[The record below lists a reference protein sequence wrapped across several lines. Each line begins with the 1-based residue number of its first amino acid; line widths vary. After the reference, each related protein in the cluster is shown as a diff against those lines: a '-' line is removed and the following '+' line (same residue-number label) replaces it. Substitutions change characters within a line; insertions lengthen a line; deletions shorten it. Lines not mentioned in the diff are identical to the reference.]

1 MYETLKRLFLNG
13 KLSADG
19 LRNAVKKGWLTQ
31 DEASRITAMKNN

>member
-19 LRNAVKKGWLTQ
+19 LRNAVERGWLTQ
-31 DEASRITAMKNN
+31 DEASRIIAMRSS